1 MKRKAFLILWPAF
14 LAAGILETLTF
25 AVVDPSDLRW
35 FGGPLI
41 GWPPVAIYS
50 TTLFIY
56 WFFIS
61 FAGALTAL
69 LSLDEDEV
77 NRLRGWPR

>member
-1 MKRKAFLILWPAF
+1 MKRKAMLILWPSF
-14 LAAGILETLTF
+14 LAAGVLETLTF
-25 AVVDPSDLRW
+25 AVVDPNDLRW

-61 FAGALTAL
+61 VAGALTAL
-69 LSLDEDEV
+69 LSLDEDAL
-77 NRLRGWPR
+77 NRTGGWPR

>member
-1 MKRKAFLILWPAF
+1 MKRKALLILWPAF

-25 AVVDPSDLRW
+25 AVVDPNELRW
-35 FGGPLI
+35 FGGELI

-56 WFFIS
+56 WFFVA

-77 NRLRGWPR
+77 NRMGGWPR